1 MPKIAL
7 VPGDCPEI
15 LPQVLELVAKAG
27 AALEW
32 EEAPKGPASIEMI
45 RRHKVALV
53 GWSKGNRDQGELPPG
68 VQLRQ
73 ALGTF
78 AQHRPLRS
86 YPGLPSRFSGVDVLI
101 VRETT
106 EDVYAHLE
114 HESIPGVF
122 ESLKVT
128 TKVACE
134 RIARHA
140 FTLARETGRKKVT
153 IVHKANILKASDG
166 MFLRVARD
174 VGAQFPDIVT
184 EDVIVDALCM
194 KLVLDPG
201 RFDVL
206 VSGNMYG
213 DIVADIG
220 CGLVGGPSNAPA
232 INVAEDG
239 TAVFTSAHGD
249 GPELAGTDRVNP
261 LPWLIPAVH
270 LLRHVGQK
278 DAAERLDRAMRSA
291 LEDGVKPV
299 AIGGR
304 HAPTAFC
311 GAVAERL

>member
-1 MPKIAL
+1 MRTIAL

-15 LPQVLELVAKAG
+15 LPQVIDLVGKAG
-27 AALEW
+27 ADLKF
-32 EEAPKGPASIEMI
+32 EEAPNGLASLETI
-45 RRHKVALV
+45 RRHKLALV

-73 ALGTF
+73 ALNTF

-86 YPGLPSRFSGVDVLI
+86 YPGLPSRFSDVDVLI

-114 HESIPGVF
+114 HESIPDVF

-128 TKVACE
+128 TRVACE

-140 FTLARETGRKKVT
+140 FRVARENGRKKVT

-174 VGAQFPDIVT
+174 VAKEFPDIT
-184 EDVIVDALCM
+184 ADDVIVDALCM

-206 VSGNMYG
+206 VCGNMYG
-213 DIVADIG
+213 DIVADLG

-232 INVAEDG
+232 INIAEDG
-239 TAVFTSAHGD
+239 TAVFTSAHGS
-249 GPELAGTDRVNP
+249 GPDACGTDRVNP
-261 LPWLIPAVH
+261 LPWLLPVVH
-270 LLRHVGQK
+270 LLRHVGEK
-278 DAAERLDRAMRSA
+278 GASERLDRALRSA
-291 LEDGVKPV
+291 LADGVRPI
-299 AIGGR
+299 AIGGG

-311 GAVAERL
+311 AAVGERI